1 MGAVAL
7 RRPRRFTRRGRTLGV
22 AVALTTV
29 LAACGGGGQGSD
41 DPNQLEMW
49 TFKQSHVAGL
59 EVAAEMFEE
68 ETGISVRVQAF
79 TPDDAYNTKVAASAR
94 TNDLPDVLEV
104 HANGSDFSF
113 GGAGLLEDLS
123 DEVTDEWTAPFLPTV
138 AQEGT
143 VTRQYYE
150 QSLAPGA
157 ATVGIEEGQRY
168 SVPFTVGTF
177 GIVYANKERLA
188 RAGYTEPPATWEE
201 FIEMLDAVGR
211 EFPENGGVT
220 IGMKV
225 PSTGLEWMLQPM
237 AYGQLG
243 PDAYPELFSEDE
255 SANWASPAGVTALE
269 TFGQIT
275 PYWTPGTGIMAI
287 DEADLSFANGESS
300 FVVGGTFTLAFLAE
314 NGFDPDNILT
324 FPIPPPANG
333 AMERTDLKPFALTGL
348 SVVREGGNQEAALE
362 WVRFLARD
370 DVARGFAQRALDL
383 PPNDLGENPEE
394 AVGPLLGSMA
404 ASLGESEDAYHA
416 GDTSY
421 KPNGYDGADVGAVLA
436 EFTPLERADAEGT
449 GRALAQLI
457 NSYWAE
463 SRR

>member
-1 MGAVAL
+1 MGVAL
-7 RRPRRFTRRGRTLGV
+7 
-22 AVALTTV
+22 ALTTV
-29 LAACGGGGQGSD
+29 LAACGGGQGSD
-41 DPNQLEMW
+41 DPDQLEMW

-59 EVAAEMFEE
+59 EAAAEIFER
-68 ETGISVRVQAF
+68 ETGVSVKIQAY

-123 DEVTDEWTAPFLPTV
+123 DDVTEEWTERFLPPV
-138 AQEGT
+138 AQDGT
-143 VTRQYYE
+143 VTRQFYE

-157 ATVGIEEGQRY
+157 ATVGIQEGERY

-177 GIVYANKERLA
+177 GIVYANKERLQQ
-188 RAGYTEPPATWEE
+188 AGFTEAPETWEE
-201 FIEMLDAVGR
+201 FIAMLDAVGQ
-211 EFPENGGVT
+211 EFPDNGGVT

-243 PDAYPELFSEDE
+243 PDAYPALFSEDPE
-255 SANWASPAGVTALE
+255 VNWSSPTGVRTLE
-269 TFGQIT
+269 TFGQVN
-275 PYWTPGTGIMAI
+275 PYWTPGTGILGI
-287 DEADLSFANGESS
+287 DEADLSFAHGEST

-314 NGFDPDNILT
+314 NGVDPDNLLT
-324 FPIPPPANG
+324 FPIPPPEG
-333 AMERTDLKPFALTGL
+333 AALPDMELKPFALTGL
-348 SVVREGGNQEAALE
+348 SVVREGGNMDTALE
-362 WVRFLARD
+362 WVRFLSRD
-370 DVARGFAQRALDL
+370 DVAREFAQTALDL
-383 PPNDLGENPEE
+383 PPNDLGPRPEE
-394 AVGPLLGSMA
+394 AVGPVLGAMA

-421 KPNGYDGADVGAVLA
+421 KPNGYDAADVGAVFA
-436 EFTPLERADAEGT
+436 EFAPLARRDAERSGE
-449 GRALAQLI
+449 ALSDLI